1 MTALTY
7 GKTTITAKTAD
18 GLSASCE
25 IQTRYYD
32 VDDASSYWYKHV
44 YWAADKGITKGYDNI
59 YFGPEEECTRE
70 QMITFLYREAGS
82 PSVSGT
88 MPFPDV
94 KSGSYYY
101 KAVLWAYNKGITK
114 GYSSGEHKGK
124 FGVGLNVSREDTVT
138 FIYRMA
144 EKPSYSTNK
153 SFSDVKK
160 GAYYY
165 DAALWAAQN
174 GIANGYSSGPDAGK
188 FGVGKNI
195 LRKDIVT
202 FLSRYDSKFQ

>member
-1 MTALTY
+1 MDPVSAEMKTSHKATGDSTLQLNVTALPEGASVPKLTWTSSNEKVATVDENGLVTAHTY

-32 VDDASSYWYKHV
+32 VDDSSSYWYRHV
-44 YWAADKGITKGYDNI
+44 YWAAD
-59 YFGPEEECTRE
+59 
-70 QMITFLYREAGS
+70 
-82 PSVSGT
+82 
-88 MPFPDV
+88 
-94 KSGSYYY
+94 
-101 KAVLWAYNKGITK
+101 KGITK

-124 FGVGLNVSREDTVT
+124 FGVGLKVTREDTVT

-153 SFSDVKK
+153 SFTDVKK

-165 DAALWAAQN
+165 DAVLWAAQN